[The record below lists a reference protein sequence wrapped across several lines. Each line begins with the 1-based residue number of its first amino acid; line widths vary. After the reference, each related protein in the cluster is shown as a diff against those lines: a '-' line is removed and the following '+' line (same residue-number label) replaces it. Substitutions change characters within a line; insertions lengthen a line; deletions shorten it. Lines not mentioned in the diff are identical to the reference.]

1 MSTRS
6 GRHIQ
11 GEHTP
16 GGHMKYRQVGGH
28 TQGRH
33 MEDWTIS
40 RSPGSG
46 DYCWVHF
53 KAFPCCQQEKVTI
66 GDRIRCWLSGPSVRK
81 LLVSFLAH
89 GGHSGAIAGVV
100 LGCGGEG
107 AFKIWS
113 GGLVGQNPCDRL
125 PCLNRYRDL
134 WSSLTRTCFWPG
146 PLPSICRL

>member
-1 MSTRS
+1 
-6 GRHIQ
+6 
-11 GEHTP
+11 
-16 GGHMKYRQVGGH
+16 MKYRQVGGH

-33 MEDWTIS
+33 MEDWIIS

-125 PCLNRYRDL
+125 PCLNRLPRFVVKFDSDMFRT
-134 WSSLTRTCFWPG
+134 WSASKHLSPVKEKVANLQRVSG
-146 PLPSICRL
+146 ID

>member
-1 MSTRS
+1 
-6 GRHIQ
+6 
-11 GEHTP
+11 
-16 GGHMKYRQVGGH
+16 MKYRQVGGH

-33 MEDWTIS
+33 MEDWIIS

-113 GGLVGQNPCDRL
+113 GGLVSQNPCDGL
-125 PCLNRYRDL
+125 PCLGGLLRFVVKFDSGVSDL
-134 WSSLTRTCFWPG
+134 VRCQAFAFRKKGSHT
-146 PLPSICRL
+146 